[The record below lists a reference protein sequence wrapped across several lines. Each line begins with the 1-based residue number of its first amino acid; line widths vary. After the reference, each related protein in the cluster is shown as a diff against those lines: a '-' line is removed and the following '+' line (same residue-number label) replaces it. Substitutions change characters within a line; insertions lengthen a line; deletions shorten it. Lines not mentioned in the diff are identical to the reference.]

1 MNFTLHQLQVFIK
14 IVELESI
21 TKAAEALYISQP
33 AASIQLKNFQ
43 DQFTMPLTEVINKR
57 IYITDFGKE
66 IAESVRQILY
76 DVEKIKN
83 KSNPDQPGISG
94 KLKIST
100 VSTAKYIF
108 PYLIA
113 DFINLYPDVELLL
126 DVTNKQTVES
136 HLYKN
141 DIDFAFV
148 SILPEN
154 LKLNTIEV
162 VDNTM
167 YLIGNSDY
175 EIKRVNDWSK
185 FDEFPL
191 IFREKGSATRATMT
205 RYLEENKIPY
215 HTKLELTSNET
226 VKQAVMAS
234 LGISIMPLI
243 GLKNELKLK
252 QLKIIPAKGLP
263 IRTKWQLIWHKEKM
277 LSPTAEAFLK
287 YFEQNHH
294 DIIKKHFSWI
304 H

>member
-1 MNFTLHQLQVFIK
+1 
-14 IVELESI
+14 
-21 TKAAEALYISQP
+21 
-33 AASIQLKNFQ
+33 
-43 DQFTMPLTEVINKR
+43 
-57 IYITDFGKE
+57 
-66 IAESVRQILY
+66 
-76 DVEKIKN
+76 
-83 KSNPDQPGISG
+83 
-94 KLKIST
+94 
-100 VSTAKYIF
+100 
-108 PYLIA
+108 
-113 DFINLYPDVELLL
+113 
-126 DVTNKQTVES
+126 
-136 HLYKN
+136 
-141 DIDFAFV
+141 
-148 SILPEN
+148 
-154 LKLNTIEV
+154 
-162 VDNTM
+162 M

-226 VKQAVMAS
+226 VKQAVMAG

-294 DIIKKHFSWI
+294 NIIKKHFSWI